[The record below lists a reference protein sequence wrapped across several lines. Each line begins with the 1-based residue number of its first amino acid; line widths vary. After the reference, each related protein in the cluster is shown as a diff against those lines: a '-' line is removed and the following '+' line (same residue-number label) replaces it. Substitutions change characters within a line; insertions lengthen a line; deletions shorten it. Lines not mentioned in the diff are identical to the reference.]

1 MSPVLRGSLW
11 MSGAILSFTAM
22 AIAGR
27 EVSTNLDTFEIMLYR
42 SAIGFLI
49 VLTVATLT
57 GKRGDICT
65 DRLPLHLVRNLF
77 HFTAQNLWF
86 FAITVV
92 PLAQVFAIEFSAPL
106 WALLLSAIILNEKL
120 TRSRVLAG
128 IAGFIGILIITR
140 PGTSA
145 MGWAQI
151 TPALAAIGF
160 AASAVTTR
168 LLTRHERITSIMFWL
183 TGMQFVFG
191 LVCAGIDFDISLPTM
206 ENLPLV
212 TLIAICG
219 VTAHFCLT
227 TALSLAPAAIV
238 MPIDFLRLP
247 LIAAIGSMMYSEKID
262 LYVALGALII
272 ITANYGNIRHET
284 RLKR

>member
-11 MSGAILSFTAM
+11 MSGAILSFSAM

-27 EVSTNLDTFEIMLYR
+27 EVSTNLDTFEIMFYR
-42 SAIGFLI
+42 SLIGFVI
-49 VLTVATLT
+49 VLVCATLAGT
-57 GKRGDICT
+57 RGDIRT
-65 DRLPLHLVRNLF
+65 DRLPLHTIRNIC

-86 FAITVV
+86 YAIAVV

-106 WALLLSAIILNEKL
+106 WALFLSAIILKERL
-120 TRSRVLAG
+120 TRSRLLAG
-128 IAGFIGILIITR
+128 LAGFIGILIITR

-168 LLTRHERITSIMFWL
+168 LLTRNEKITSIMFWL
-183 TGMQFVFG
+183 TGMQCIFG
-191 LVCAGIDFDISLPTM
+191 LICAGWDMDIALPTSA
-206 ENLPLV
+206 NLPLV

-227 TALSLAPAAIV
+227 TALSLAPASIV

-247 LIAAIGSMMYSEKID
+247 LIAALGALLYSEALD

-272 ITANYGNIRHET
+272 ITANYANIRKET
-284 RLKR
+284 RAVK

>member
-1 MSPVLRGSLW
+1 MSPVLRGCLW
-11 MSGAILSFTAM
+11 MSGAILSFSAM

-42 SAIGFLI
+42 SLIGFLI
-49 VLTVATLT
+49 VLAVASLAGT
-57 GKRGDICT
+57 RGDIKT
-65 DRLPLHLVRNLF
+65 DRLPLHLIRNLC

-106 WALLLSAIILNEKL
+106 WALLMSAIILNERL
-120 TRSRVLAG
+120 TKNRVIAG
-128 IAGFIGILIITR
+128 IAGFVGILVITR
-140 PGTSA
+140 PGVNA
-145 MGWAQI
+145 IGWAQL

-168 LLTRHERITSIMFWL
+168 LLTRTERITSIMFWL

-191 LVCAGIDFDISLPTM
+191 LICAGIDLDIALPTAA
-206 ENLPLV
+206 NLPLV
-212 TLIAICG
+212 TVIAICG

-227 TALSLAPAAIV
+227 TALSLAPASIV

-247 LIAAIGSMMYSEKID
+247 LIAAIGALMYSEVLD
-262 LYVALGALII
+262 VYVALGALII
-272 ITANYGNIRHET
+272 ITANYANIRIET
-284 RLKR
+284 RKS

>member
-1 MSPVLRGSLW
+1 MSPVLRGCLW
-11 MSGAILSFTAM
+11 MSGAILSFSAM

-42 SAIGFLI
+42 SLIGFLI
-49 VLTVATLT
+49 VLAVSSLAGT
-57 GKRGDICT
+57 RGDIKT
-65 DRLPLHLVRNLF
+65 DRLPLHLVRNLC

-106 WALLLSAIILNEKL
+106 WALLMSAIILNERL
-120 TRSRVLAG
+120 TKNRVIAG

-140 PGTSA
+140 PGVNA
-145 MGWAQI
+145 IGWAQL

-168 LLTRHERITSIMFWL
+168 LLTRTERITSIMFWL

-191 LVCAGIDFDISLPTM
+191 LICAGYDFDIALPTVA
-206 ENLPLV
+206 NLPLV

-227 TALSLAPAAIV
+227 TALSLAPASIV

-247 LIAAIGSMMYSEKID
+247 LIAAIGALMYSEVLD

-272 ITANYGNIRHET
+272 ITANYANIRIET
-284 RLKR
+284 RKK

>member
-1 MSPVLRGSLW
+1 MSPVLRGCLW
-11 MSGAILSFTAM
+11 MSGAILSFSAM

-42 SAIGFLI
+42 SLIGFLI
-49 VLTVATLT
+49 VLAVASLAGT
-57 GKRGDICT
+57 RGDIKT
-65 DRLPLHLVRNLF
+65 DRLPLHLVRNLC

-106 WALLLSAIILNEKL
+106 WALLMSAIILNERL
-120 TRSRVLAG
+120 TKNRVIAG
-128 IAGFIGILIITR
+128 IAGFVGILVITR
-140 PGTSA
+140 PGVNA
-145 MGWAQI
+145 IGWAQL

-168 LLTRHERITSIMFWL
+168 LLTRTERITSIMFWL

-191 LVCAGIDFDISLPTM
+191 LICAGIDLDIAVPTAA
-206 ENLPLV
+206 NLPLV
-212 TLIAICG
+212 TVIAICG

-227 TALSLAPAAIV
+227 TALSLAPASIV

-247 LIAAIGSMMYSEKID
+247 LIAAIGALMYSEVLD
-262 LYVALGALII
+262 VYVALGALII
-272 ITANYGNIRHET
+272 ITANYANIRIET
-284 RLKR
+284 RKS

>member
-1 MSPVLRGSLW
+1 MSPVLRGCLW
-11 MSGAILSFTAM
+11 MSGAILSFSAM

-42 SAIGFLI
+42 SLIGFLI
-49 VLTVATLT
+49 VLTVASLAGT
-57 GKRGDICT
+57 RGDIKT
-65 DRLPLHLVRNLF
+65 DRLPLHLVRNLC

-106 WALLLSAIILNEKL
+106 WALLMSAIILNERL
-120 TRSRVLAG
+120 TKNRVIAG
-128 IAGFIGILIITR
+128 IAGFVGILVITR
-140 PGTSA
+140 PGVNA
-145 MGWAQI
+145 IGWAQL

-168 LLTRHERITSIMFWL
+168 LLTRTERITSIMFWL

-191 LVCAGIDFDISLPTM
+191 LICAGIDLDIALPTAA
-206 ENLPLV
+206 NLPLV
-212 TLIAICG
+212 TVIAICG

-227 TALSLAPAAIV
+227 TALSLAPASIV

-247 LIAAIGSMMYSEKID
+247 LIAAIGALMYSEVLD
-262 LYVALGALII
+262 VYVALGALII
-272 ITANYGNIRHET
+272 ITANYANIRIET
-284 RLKR
+284 RKS

>member
-1 MSPVLRGSLW
+1 MSPVLRGCLW
-11 MSGAILSFTAM
+11 MSGAILSFSAM

-42 SAIGFLI
+42 SLIGFLI
-49 VLTVATLT
+49 VLVVSSLAGT
-57 GKRGDICT
+57 RRDIKT
-65 DRLPLHLVRNLF
+65 ERLPLHLVRNLC

-106 WALLLSAIILNEKL
+106 WALLMSAIILNERL
-120 TRSRVLAG
+120 TKNRVIAG

-140 PGTSA
+140 PGVNA
-145 MGWAQI
+145 IGWAQL

-168 LLTRHERITSIMFWL
+168 LLTRTERITSIMFWL

-191 LVCAGIDFDISLPTM
+191 LVCAGYDLDIALPTLA
-206 ENLPLV
+206 NLPLV
-212 TLIAICG
+212 TVIAICG

-227 TALSLAPAAIV
+227 TALSLAPASIV

-247 LIAAIGSMMYSEKID
+247 LIAAIGAMMYSEVLD
-262 LYVALGALII
+262 VYVALGALII
-272 ITANYGNIRHET
+272 ITANYANIRIET
-284 RLKR
+284 RKK

>member
-1 MSPVLRGSLW
+1 MSPVLRGCLW
-11 MSGAILSFTAM
+11 MSGAILSFSAM

-42 SAIGFLI
+42 SLIGFLI
-49 VLTVATLT
+49 VLAVASLAGT
-57 GKRGDICT
+57 RGDIKT
-65 DRLPLHLVRNLF
+65 DRLPLHLVRNLC

-106 WALLLSAIILNEKL
+106 WALLMSAIILNERL
-120 TRSRVLAG
+120 TKNRVIAG
-128 IAGFIGILIITR
+128 IAGFVGILVITR
-140 PGTSA
+140 PGVNA
-145 MGWAQI
+145 IGWAQL

-168 LLTRHERITSIMFWL
+168 LLTRTERITSIMFWL

-191 LVCAGIDFDISLPTM
+191 LICAGIDLDIAVPTAA
-206 ENLPLV
+206 NLPLV
-212 TLIAICG
+212 TVIAICG

-227 TALSLAPAAIV
+227 TALSLAPASIV

-247 LIAAIGSMMYSEKID
+247 LIAAIGALMYSEVLD
-262 LYVALGALII
+262 VYVSLGALII
-272 ITANYGNIRHET
+272 ITANYANIRIET
-284 RLKR
+284 RKS

>member
-1 MSPVLRGSLW
+1 MSPVLRGCLW
-11 MSGAILSFTAM
+11 MSGAILSFSAM

-42 SAIGFLI
+42 SLIGFLI
-49 VLTVATLT
+49 VLAVASLAGT
-57 GKRGDICT
+57 RGDIKT
-65 DRLPLHLVRNLF
+65 DRLPLHLIRNLC

-106 WALLLSAIILNEKL
+106 WALLMSAIILNERL
-120 TRSRVLAG
+120 TKNRVIAG
-128 IAGFIGILIITR
+128 IAGFVGILVITR
-140 PGTSA
+140 PGVNA
-145 MGWAQI
+145 IGWAQL

-168 LLTRHERITSIMFWL
+168 LLTRTERITSIMFWL

-191 LVCAGIDFDISLPTM
+191 LICAGIDLDIAVPTAA
-206 ENLPLV
+206 NLPLV
-212 TLIAICG
+212 TVIAICG

-227 TALSLAPAAIV
+227 TALSLAPASIV

-247 LIAAIGSMMYSEKID
+247 LIAAIGALMYSEVLD
-262 LYVALGALII
+262 VYVALGALII
-272 ITANYGNIRHET
+272 ITANYANIRIET
-284 RLKR
+284 RKS

>member
-1 MSPVLRGSLW
+1 MSPVLRGCLW
-11 MSGAILSFTAM
+11 MSGAILSFSAM

-42 SAIGFLI
+42 SLIGFLI
-49 VLTVATLT
+49 VLVVSSLAGT
-57 GKRGDICT
+57 RGDIKT
-65 DRLPLHLVRNLF
+65 ERLPLHLVRNLC

-106 WALLLSAIILNEKL
+106 WALLMSAIILNERL
-120 TRSRVLAG
+120 TKNRVIAG

-140 PGTSA
+140 PGVNA
-145 MGWAQI
+145 IGWAQL

-168 LLTRHERITSIMFWL
+168 LLTRTERITSIMFWL

-191 LVCAGIDFDISLPTM
+191 LVCAGYDLDIALPTLA
-206 ENLPLV
+206 NLPLV
-212 TLIAICG
+212 TVIAICG

-227 TALSLAPAAIV
+227 TALSLAPASIV

-247 LIAAIGSMMYSEKID
+247 LIAAIGAMMYSEVLD
-262 LYVALGALII
+262 VYVALGALII
-272 ITANYGNIRHET
+272 ITANYANIRIET
-284 RLKR
+284 RKN

>member
-1 MSPVLRGSLW
+1 MSPVLRGCLW
-11 MSGAILSFTAM
+11 MSGAILSFSAM

-42 SAIGFLI
+42 SLIGFLI
-49 VLTVATLT
+49 VLAVASLAGT
-57 GKRGDICT
+57 RGDIKT
-65 DRLPLHLVRNLF
+65 DRLPLHLIRNLC

-106 WALLLSAIILNEKL
+106 WALLMSAIILNERL
-120 TRSRVLAG
+120 TKNRVIAG
-128 IAGFIGILIITR
+128 IAGFVGILVITR
-140 PGTSA
+140 PGVNA
-145 MGWAQI
+145 IGWAQL

-168 LLTRHERITSIMFWL
+168 LLTRTERITSIMFWL

-191 LVCAGIDFDISLPTM
+191 LICAGIDLDIALPTAA
-206 ENLPLV
+206 NLPLV
-212 TLIAICG
+212 TVIAICG

-227 TALSLAPAAIV
+227 TALSLAPASIV

-247 LIAAIGSMMYSEKID
+247 LIAAIGALIYSEVLD
-262 LYVALGALII
+262 VYVALGALII
-272 ITANYGNIRHET
+272 ITANYANIRIET
-284 RLKR
+284 RKS

>member
-1 MSPVLRGSLW
+1 
-11 MSGAILSFTAM
+11 MSGAILSFSAM

-42 SAIGFLI
+42 SLIGFLI
-49 VLTVATLT
+49 VLAVASLAGT
-57 GKRGDICT
+57 RGDIKT
-65 DRLPLHLVRNLF
+65 DRLPLHLIRNLC

-106 WALLLSAIILNEKL
+106 WALLMSAIILNERL
-120 TRSRVLAG
+120 TKNRVIAG
-128 IAGFIGILIITR
+128 IAGFVGILVITR
-140 PGTSA
+140 PGVNA
-145 MGWAQI
+145 IGWAQL

-168 LLTRHERITSIMFWL
+168 LLTRTERITSIMFWL

-191 LVCAGIDFDISLPTM
+191 LICAGIDLDIALPTAA
-206 ENLPLV
+206 NLPLV
-212 TLIAICG
+212 TVIAICG

-227 TALSLAPAAIV
+227 TALSLAPASIV

-247 LIAAIGSMMYSEKID
+247 LIAAIGALMYSEVLD
-262 LYVALGALII
+262 VYVALGALII
-272 ITANYGNIRHET
+272 ITANYANIRIET
-284 RLKR
+284 RKS

>member
-1 MSPVLRGSLW
+1 MSPVLRGCLW
-11 MSGAILSFTAM
+11 MSGAILSFSAM

-42 SAIGFLI
+42 SLIGFLI
-49 VLTVATLT
+49 VLTVASLAGT
-57 GKRGDICT
+57 RGDIKT
-65 DRLPLHLVRNLF
+65 DRLPMHLIRNLC

-106 WALLLSAIILNEKL
+106 WALLMSAIILNERL
-120 TRSRVLAG
+120 TKNRVIAG
-128 IAGFIGILIITR
+128 IAGFVGILVITR
-140 PGTSA
+140 PGVNA
-145 MGWAQI
+145 IGWAQL

-168 LLTRHERITSIMFWL
+168 LLTRTERITSIMFWL

-191 LVCAGIDFDISLPTM
+191 LICAGIDLDIALPTAA
-206 ENLPLV
+206 NLPLV
-212 TLIAICG
+212 TVIAICG

-227 TALSLAPAAIV
+227 TALSLAPASIV

-247 LIAAIGSMMYSEKID
+247 LIAAIGALMYSEVLD
-262 LYVALGALII
+262 VYVALGALII
-272 ITANYGNIRHET
+272 ITANYANIRIET
-284 RLKR
+284 RKS

>member
-1 MSPVLRGSLW
+1 MSPVLRGCLW
-11 MSGAILSFTAM
+11 MSGAILSFSAM

-42 SAIGFLI
+42 SLIGFLI
-49 VLTVATLT
+49 VLAVASLAGT
-57 GKRGDICT
+57 RGDIKT
-65 DRLPLHLVRNLF
+65 DRLPLHLVRNLC

-106 WALLLSAIILNEKL
+106 WALLMSAIILNERL
-120 TRSRVLAG
+120 TKNRVIAG
-128 IAGFIGILIITR
+128 IAGFVGILVITR
-140 PGTSA
+140 PGVNA
-145 MGWAQI
+145 IGWAQL

-168 LLTRHERITSIMFWL
+168 LLTRTERITSIMFWL

-191 LVCAGIDFDISLPTM
+191 LICAGIDLDIALPTAA
-206 ENLPLV
+206 NLPLV
-212 TLIAICG
+212 TVIAICG

-227 TALSLAPAAIV
+227 TALSLAPASIV

-247 LIAAIGSMMYSEKID
+247 LIAAIGALMYSEVLD
-262 LYVALGALII
+262 VYVALGALII
-272 ITANYGNIRHET
+272 ITANYANIRIET
-284 RLKR
+284 RKS

>member
-11 MSGAILSFTAM
+11 MSGAILSFSAM

-42 SAIGFLI
+42 SLIGFLI
-49 VLTVATLT
+49 VLAVSSLAGT
-57 GKRGDICT
+57 RGDIKT
-65 DRLPLHLVRNLF
+65 DRLPLHLVRNLC

-106 WALLLSAIILNEKL
+106 WALLMSAIILNEPL
-120 TRSRVLAG
+120 TRNRVIAG

-140 PGTSA
+140 PGVNA
-145 MGWAQI
+145 IGWAQL

-168 LLTRHERITSIMFWL
+168 LLTRTERITSIMFWL

-191 LVCAGIDFDISLPTM
+191 LICAGYDMDIALPTAA
-206 ENLPLV
+206 NLPLV

-227 TALSLAPAAIV
+227 TALSLAPASIV

-247 LIAAIGSMMYSEKID
+247 LIAAIGAIMYSEVLD

-272 ITANYGNIRHET
+272 ITANYANIRVET
-284 RLKR
+284 RRK